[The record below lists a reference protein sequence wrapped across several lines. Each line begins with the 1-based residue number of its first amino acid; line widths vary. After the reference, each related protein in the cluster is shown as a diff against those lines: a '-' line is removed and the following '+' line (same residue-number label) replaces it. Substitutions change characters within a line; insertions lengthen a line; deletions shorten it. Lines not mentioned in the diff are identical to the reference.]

1 MERDALIEWA
11 KSLPADR
18 YDAMIRAYLNQP
30 NDPPVLF
37 AVKKNL
43 RKRVR

>member
-1 MERDALIEWA
+1 MLLEWA
-11 KSLPADR
+11 KALPPAE
-18 YDAMIRAYLNQP
+18 YDAMLRAYLNQP

-43 RKRVR
+43 RRHAR